1 MIRIEQDEY
10 GMYIG
15 EPDEADARLDRSAES
30 EIRSLMESDPG
41 EALSLDEWETQE
53 EAWECSEVF
62 E

>member
-1 MIRIEQDEY
+1 VIRIEQDEY

-41 EALSLDEWETQE
+41 EDYPEEWEIAE
-53 EAWECSEVF
+53 
-62 E
+62 